1 MKHLLSPKLAPAAFA
16 IAAAFAL
23 PAAHADVVNG
33 GFHDGLAGWS
43 TDGDASVL
51 ASNVVDPD
59 RLWLTTAST
68 GFADDVDFGFP
79 AAGARNAS
87 GVAAVDNGTGAL
99 EAFTGAAPGAFG
111 SAFEGSAATQTF
123 TAGAGQKLN
132 FRWDLGTVDTSG
144 NAALADTAFVVIDGR
159 VTTLGSILGANQPG
173 TDGNA
178 ASTGWASFSATLAT
192 AGLHTVSFGV
202 LDVGDYNGTS
212 TLAIADVSVVPE
224 APSFA
229 LFAAGLGLL
238 SVSLRRRRD

>member
-1 MKHLLSPKLAPAAFA
+1 MKHLLSSRLAPVAIALGAAFG
-16 IAAAFAL
+16 L

-51 ASNVVDPD
+51 AQNAVDPD

-99 EAFTGAAPGAFG
+99 EGFTGAAPGAFG

-123 TAGAGQKLN
+123 TAGAGQKLS

-159 VTTLGSILGANQPG
+159 VTTLGNILGANQPG

-178 ASTGWASFSATLAT
+178 ASTGWASFSATLDT
-192 AGLHTVSFGV
+192 AGQHTISFGV

-212 TLAIADVSVVPE
+212 TLAIAGVSVVPE

-229 LFAAGLGLL
+229 MFVAGLGLL
-238 SVSLRRRRD
+238 SVSLRRRRG

>member
-1 MKHLLSPKLAPAAFA
+1 MKHLLSSKRAPAALALA
-16 IAAAFAL
+16 IALAL

-43 TDGDASVL
+43 TDGDVSVQ
-51 ASNVVDPD
+51 AQNAVDPD

-123 TAGAGQKLN
+123 TAAAGQKLS
-132 FRWDLGTVDTSG
+132 FRWDLGTVDTSRD
-144 NAALADTAFVVIDGR
+144 AALADSAFVVIDGR
-159 VTTLGSILGANQPG
+159 VTTLGNILAANQPG

-178 ASTGWASFSATLAT
+178 ASTGWASFSTTLA
-192 AGLHTVSFGV
+192 AGGLHTISFGV

-212 TLAIADVSVVPE
+212 TLAIAGVSVVPE
-224 APSFA
+224 APSLA
-229 LFAAGLGLL
+229 MFAAGLGLL
-238 SVSLRRRRD
+238 SLSLRRRRG